1 MLNNTLRIGLILGW
15 FCINAFHVA
24 VAEVPHE
31 HTLEGALESEVYPA
45 TTPIANVL
53 WVPSEHGVLKQ
64 EQVLAEQLAE
74 SGFTVTMPNLF
85 ESYFLPVASSSLR
98 KIPSNIIEREIA
110 RLHASDLPLFVISSN
125 EGAALVIKA
134 LTSFQQTSTSMVG
147 VVLLNPNLYI
157 ETPQAGQKAEYW
169 PTVSQVNAPVY
180 IIQSELSPWRWHL
193 PQLQQQLSL
202 SGSDVFIRLM
212 PKVRDRY
219 YFRPDALP
227 VEQKQ
232 AQTLASDL
240 MQAMKTLAPYL
251 PVFRESAL
259 AKNASP
265 EERRNGVAITQSRS
279 QSTDKTGLQP
289 YSGTQQ
295 RYLKLNDIND
305 QSHSLDAYQ
314 GKVVLLNFWASW
326 CPPCVHEIPSMTRL
340 KTVLKDQPFEILA
353 ANLAEE
359 KPDIQAFLKQHPVN
373 FPILLD
379 PKGSAV
385 QAWQVF
391 AYPSSYLID
400 GNGKIRYALFGGH
413 EWDDPLTV
421 QKIQSLIHKT
431 TTSTKTP

>member
-1 MLNNTLRIGLILGW
+1 MTMFKNKMHIGLILVW
-15 FCINAFHVA
+15 FCINVFHVA
-24 VAEVPHE
+24 IADVQHE
-31 HTLEGALESEVYPA
+31 HVLEGALESEVYPA

-64 EQVLAEQLAE
+64 ERALAEVLAE
-74 SGFTVTMPNLF
+74 SGFNVIMPNLF

-110 RLHASDLPLFVISSN
+110 KLHASELPLFVVSAN

-134 LTSFQQTSTSMVG
+134 LATFQQTSSAMVG
-147 VVLLNPNLYI
+147 LVLLNPNLYI

-169 PTVSQVNAPVY
+169 PTVSQVNAPIY

-202 SGSDVFIRLM
+202 SGSDVFVRLM

-227 VEQKQ
+227 IEQKQ

-259 AKNASP
+259 AQNESSEDKIQGKTSTP
-265 EERRNGVAITQSRS
+265 SDSR
-279 QSTDKTGLQP
+279 STDKTGLQP
-289 YSGTQQ
+289 YSGSQL
-295 RYLKLNDIND
+295 RYLKLNDMNG
-305 QSHSLDAYQ
+305 SPHTLDAYQ

-340 KTVLKDQPFEILA
+340 KTALKEQPFEILA
-353 ANLAEE
+353 ANLAEK

-373 FPILLD
+373 FPVLLD

-413 EWDDPLTV
+413 EWDDPLTI

-431 TTSTKTP
+431 TSSQH

>member
-1 MLNNTLRIGLILGW
+1 MLNHKMHIGLLLGW

-24 VAEVPHE
+24 VAEVQHE

-45 TTPIANVL
+45 TKPIANVL
-53 WVPSEHGVLKQ
+53 WVPSEHGVLRE
-64 EQVLAEQLAE
+64 EQKVAEQLADA
-74 SGFTVTMPNLF
+74 GFTVTMPNLF

-110 RLHASDLPLFVISSN
+110 RLHANEIPLFVISSN
-125 EGAALVIKA
+125 EGASLVIKA
-134 LTSFQQTSTSMVG
+134 LASFQQTSTSMVG

-157 ETPQAGQKAEYW
+157 ETPQAGQQAKYW

-180 IIQSELSPWRWHL
+180 VIQSELSPWRWHL
-193 PQLQQQLSL
+193 PQLQQELSL
-202 SGSDVFIRLM
+202 SGSDVFIRLL

-232 AQTLASDL
+232 AQTLSSDL
-240 MQAMKTLAPYL
+240 MQAMKTLSPYL

-259 AKNASP
+259 AQNVQSGEGKDAVMAKSSP
-265 EERRNGVAITQSRS
+265 QP
-279 QSTDKTGLQP
+279 TDKTGLQP
-289 YSGTQQ
+289 YSGSQQ
-295 RYLKLNDIND
+295 RYLKLNDMNA
-305 QSHSLDAYQ
+305 QTHALEAYR

-340 KTVLKDQPFEILA
+340 KTALKEQPFEILA
-353 ANLAEE
+353 ANLAEK

-421 QKIQSLIHKT
+421 QKIQSLIEQT
-431 TTSTKTP
+431 TASN

>member
-1 MLNNTLRIGLILGW
+1 MFNNKMHIGLIFAWL
-15 FCINAFHVA
+15 CVNAFHSAIASVQ
-24 VAEVPHE
+24 HE
-31 HTLEGALESEVYPA
+31 HSLEGALESDVYPA

-53 WVPSEHGVLKQ
+53 WVPSEQGVLKQ
-64 EQVLAEQLAE
+64 EQKLAEILAE
-74 SGFTVTMPNLF
+74 SGFTVTIPNLF
-85 ESYFLPVASSSLR
+85 ESYFLPVASSSLK

-110 RLHASDLPLFVISSN
+110 KLHASELPLFVISSN

-157 ETPQAGQKAEYW
+157 ETPAAGQKAAYW
-169 PTVSQVNAPVY
+169 PSVSRVNAPIY

-193 PQLQQQLSL
+193 PLLQQQLGL

-212 PKVRDRY
+212 AKVRDRY

-227 VEQKQ
+227 VEQEQ

-240 MQAMKTLAPYL
+240 MQAMKSLSPYL
-251 PVFRESAL
+251 PIFRESAL
-259 AKNASP
+259 VQNDFSDDSNNEIKMK
-265 EERRNGVAITQSRS
+265 QSDSRA
-279 QSTDKTGLQP
+279 TDKTGLQP
-289 YSGTQQ
+289 YSGSQQ
-295 RYLKLNDIND
+295 RDLKLNDMND
-305 QSHSLDAYQ
+305 KTHSLQAYQ

-340 KTVLKDQPFEILA
+340 KTALKGQPFEILA

-359 KPDIQAFLKQHPVN
+359 KPAIQTFLKQHPVN
-373 FPILLD
+373 FPVLLD

-400 GNGKIRYALFGGH
+400 GHGKIRYALFGGH

-421 QKIQSLIHKT
+421 QKIQSLIEKT
-431 TTSTKTP
+431 TASD

>member
-1 MLNNTLRIGLILGW
+1 MLNHKMHIGLMLVW
-15 FCINAFHVA
+15 FCINAFHA
-24 VAEVPHE
+24 AIAEIPHE

-64 EQVLAEQLAE
+64 EQMVAEELAD

-110 RLHASDLPLFVISSN
+110 RLHASELPLFVISSN

-134 LTSFQQTSTSMVG
+134 LASFQQTSTSMVG
-147 VVLLNPNLYI
+147 LVLLNPSLYI
-157 ETPQAGQKAEYW
+157 ETPQAGQKAKYW

-202 SGSDVFIRLM
+202 SGSDVFIRLL

-227 VEQKQ
+227 VEQTQ
-232 AQTLASDL
+232 AQRLASDL

-259 AKNASP
+259 AQNEHSEKMI
-265 EERRNGVAITQSRS
+265 NGAAMTKPRA

-289 YSGTQQ
+289 YSGSQQ
-295 RYLKLNDIND
+295 RYLKLNDMNG

-359 KPDIQAFLKQHPVN
+359 KPAIQDFLKQHPVN

-391 AYPSSYLID
+391 AYPSSYVID
-400 GNGKIRYALFGGH
+400 GHGKIRYALFGGH
-413 EWDDPLTV
+413 EWDDPLTI
-421 QKIQSLIHKT
+421 QKIQSLIEKT
-431 TTSTKTP
+431 TASD

>member
-1 MLNNTLRIGLILGW
+1 MLNHKMHVGLMLVW
-15 FCINAFHVA
+15 FFINAFHAA
-24 VAEVPHE
+24 VAEVQHE
-31 HTLEGALESEVYPA
+31 HTLEGTLESEVYPA

-64 EQVLAEQLAE
+64 EQIVAEDLAD

-110 RLHASDLPLFVISSN
+110 RLHASELPLFVISSN
-125 EGAALVIKA
+125 EGAAMVIKA
-134 LTSFQQTSTSMVG
+134 LASFQRTTTSMVG

-157 ETPQAGQKAEYW
+157 ETPQAGQKAKYW

-193 PQLQQQLSL
+193 PQLQKKLSL

-227 VEQKQ
+227 IEQRQ
-232 AQTLASDL
+232 AQTLSSDL
-240 MQAMKTLAPYL
+240 MQAMKTLVPYL

-259 AKNASP
+259 AQKAQSG
-265 EERRNGVAITQSRS
+265 EMMNGAALTKSSS

-289 YSGTQQ
+289 YSGSQQ
-295 RYLKLNDIND
+295 RYLKLNDING
-305 QSHSLDAYQ
+305 QSHSLDDYQ

-340 KTVLKDQPFEILA
+340 KTVLKEQPFEILA

-359 KPDIQAFLKQHPVN
+359 KSAIQNFLKQHPVN

-413 EWDDPLTV
+413 EWDDPLTI

-431 TTSTKTP
+431 TSSQH